1 MSTTTPATNPQLS
14 AFPVRHRPGD
24 GGSPQLSAR
33 APSAF
38 AQLRTLFHRLVE
50 PGTIEDAYG
59 HDLFTEP
66 TAALAATD
74 RTQTG
79 LDVLSSAASA
89 LAAAQT
95 TAHLEQLR

>member
-1 MSTTTPATNPQLS
+1 
-14 AFPVRHRPGD
+14 
-24 GGSPQLSAR
+24 LSAR

-59 HDLFTEP
+59 HDLFTEH
-66 TAALAATD
+66 TAAQAATHATST
-74 RTQTG
+74 RAEG
-79 LDVLSSAASA
+79 LVQRLRRHFTEFMADNHLDPKERRI
-89 LAAAQT
+89 LAQDQRELAQATAQT